1 MEWVFLG
8 FAILFEITGTVCLK
22 LSEGFSRLAPTLVIF
37 PAYAVS
43 FTFLA
48 LAVKVLPISVAY
60 AIWSGVGTAVIALI
74 GILWLREPASIAK
87 LLCIALVIAGV
98 VGLHLVERAGGSE

>member
-1 MEWVFLG
+1 MEWVFLA

-22 LSEGFSRLAPTLVIF
+22 LSEGLSRLTPTLVIF

-48 LAVKVLPISVAY
+48 LAVKVLPVSVAY
-60 AIWSGVGTAVIALI
+60 AIWSGVGTALIALI
-74 GILWLREPASIAK
+74 GVLWLREPASIAK
-87 LLCIALVIAGV
+87 LLCIALIIAGV
-98 VGLHLVERAGGSE
+98 VGLHLVERAGGPE